1 MSLRKSPRLTTE
13 LLEAAR
19 ANSRRSTGPRQ
30 AASKQNSK
38 FNALKHGGYVSAANQ
53 RQALRALGED
63 PEQFEALRAELRSAF
78 DAGDALSEQQVEDLA
93 WLYWRRER
101 LERMQTGLKRR
112 ALEAIKERQ
121 HRRRREMADATFD
134 ASRHEMLLCTLPA
147 PADPAV
153 MLRRTLSY
161 LELVRAEVGEG
172 VYAQRQGDVLA
183 EHYADPKGWRLM
195 LIFRLIGLFV
205 EAKIIA
211 SKGPGEDCRPYV
223 REALGMTDPPGE
235 RDRQELLKLLAEEI
249 ASVEEELEYEERQ
262 NQERAAIER
271 EACLAPEG
279 KTWEMLLRQESG
291 LDRAIDRKVKILLQL
306 RKDAI
311 QGADMQDC
319 ATPDCLDE
327 PAPSTWVAPTSLSMS
342 ATQSADSSA
351 IQGADIQGNVC
362 ATPAATPRSAHNAP
376 PQNAASANKKIKER
390 SGNVDE
396 NKRPELRETH
406 SAEVLVGDCCPP
418 SVGGADMAFQAG
430 GTQRQNAS

>member
-30 AASKQNSK
+30 AASKQHSK
-38 FNALKHGGYVSAANQ
+38 MNALKHGGYVSAANQ
-53 RQALRALGED
+53 RQALKALGED
-63 PEQFEALRAELRSAF
+63 PERFEALRAELRSAF
-78 DAGDALSEQQVEDLA
+78 DAGDALFDQQVEDLA

-134 ASRHEMLLCTLPA
+134 ASRHEMLLCSLPA

-161 LELVRAEVGEG
+161 LELVRAEVREG

-279 KTWEMLLRQESG
+279 KTWEMLLRQEAG
-291 LDRAIDRKVKILLQL
+291 LDRSIDRKVKIILTL
-306 RKDAI
+306 RKEHAQLQREAAGPPGEEMI
-311 QGADMQDC
+311 EAGAD
-319 ATPDCLDE
+319 TP
-327 PAPSTWVAPTSLSMS
+327 V
-342 ATQSADSSA
+342 
-351 IQGADIQGNVC
+351 
-362 ATPAATPRSAHNAP
+362 
-376 PQNAASANKKIKER
+376 
-390 SGNVDE
+390 
-396 NKRPELRETH
+396 
-406 SAEVLVGDCCPP
+406 
-418 SVGGADMAFQAG
+418 SV
-430 GTQRQNAS
+430 

>member
-30 AASKQNSK
+30 AASKQHSK
-38 FNALKHGGYVSAANQ
+38 MNALKHGGYVSAANQ
-53 RQALRALGED
+53 RQALKALGED
-63 PEQFEALRAELRSAF
+63 PERFEALRAELRSAF
-78 DAGDALSEQQVEDLA
+78 DAGDALFDQQVEDLA

-134 ASRHEMLLCTLPA
+134 ASRHEMLLCSLPA

-279 KTWEMLLRQESG
+279 KTWEMLLRQEAG
-291 LDRAIDRKVKILLQL
+291 LDRSIDRKVKIILTL
-306 RKDAI
+306 RKEHAQLQREAAGPPGDEMIEA
-311 QGADMQDC
+311 GADTPVSVCDSGQDGE
-319 ATPDCLDE
+319 APPSLRETQTPKGRGLRQPVE
-327 PAPSTWVAPTSLSMS
+327 S
-342 ATQSADSSA
+342 AQDSSA

-362 ATPAATPRSAHNAP
+362 ATPVEDDSETSKSPEQS
-376 PQNAASANKKIKER
+376 QNVI
-390 SGNVDE
+390 E
-396 NKRPELRETH
+396 NKGLA
-406 SAEVLVGDCCPP
+406 AEEVC
-418 SVGGADMAFQAG
+418 A
-430 GTQRQNAS
+430 